1 MNISA
6 WKKSQVEEDT
16 KRLSK
21 DVCVCACVSVCVV
34 CVCVY
39 VHVCLCVC
47 VCVCVCV
54 LCKVAGEG
62 FFDKVS
68 LEQRPEGNEG
78 VSDVAIGTRALKLE
92 GKKMLNMWL

>member
-47 VCVCVCV
+47 VCVCVFYV
-54 LCKVAGEG
+54 RWQEKA
-62 FFDKVS
+62 S
-68 LEQRPEGNEG
+68 LIKYHLSR
-78 VSDVAIGTRALKLE
+78 DLKE
-92 GKKMLNMWL
+92 MKE